1 VFSKKKK
8 GGGGGGGGGGNNEM
22 ELLKKTFDAQEVK
35 LKEEGKVVDRLGREN
50 VSKVNQINSLEDEIV
65 RNQEKH
71 DAEVDTI
78 LLESKSVEDDK
89 AHTIEVLENKVR
101 TLEQHLEA
109 FHVMEDE
116 NVSLR
121 DRVSGL
127 LDQLETEGLE
137 HAKDTHILKKEMF
150 NLRMQLE
157 QTFRKSL
164 QELDGQYQKK
174 AFDQMTEESKNA
186 LLANAKLKE
195 ELALQSVGVE
205 NLLQRYKKQEELYM
219 KLKQEKSVLAKTNL
233 LQLNQIAALKR
244 HQYEYE
250 SRVSDMQTS
259 MRKMNSNRLDQEKSL
274 EDVPKLVEE
283 ADKFRDLHSKSQKR
297 AQKWKTRALEL
308 SKTHLE
314 QTKGQFNEESMQ
326 ARLTLAGVPEVEVRP
341 NNNTISPLR
350 GPPSAAK
357 LSGSTPQQDVRQIW
371 NNSFPN
377 NPGKKSKWSKNSG
390 AVEAATM
397 GAMEGLGYSPASSTS
412 FISKLRPITNSASE
426 PVIARMASSSQS
438 FNFV

>member
-1 VFSKKKK
+1 MHKI
-8 GGGGGGGGGGNNEM
+8 
-22 ELLKKTFDAQEVK
+22 D
-35 LKEEGKVVDRLGREN
+35 
-50 VSKVNQINSLEDEIV
+50 
-65 RNQEKH
+65 
-71 DAEVDTI
+71 
-78 LLESKSVEDDK
+78 
-89 AHTIEVLENKVR
+89 VLENKVR

-109 FHVMEDE
+109 FHVMEEE

-127 LDQLETEGLE
+127 LDQLETEGLQ
-137 HAKDTHILKKEMF
+137 HANDTHILKKEMF

-205 NLLQRYKKQEELYM
+205 NLLQRYKKQEEEFM
-219 KLKQEKSVLAKTNL
+219 KQKQEKAVLAKTNL

-250 SRVSDMQTS
+250 SRVSDMQAS
-259 MRKMNSNRLDQEKSL
+259 MRKMNVARLENMEAL
-274 EDVPKLVEE
+274 EEIPKLE
-283 ADKFRDLHSKSQKR
+283 AEVNEAREMHQKSVKR
-297 AQKWKTRALEL
+297 ASKWKTRALEL

-314 QTKGQFNEESMQ
+314 QTKQRFNSESLQ
-326 ARLTLAGVPEVEVRP
+326 KRLAIAGVPEPQPETRGTAVL
-341 NNNTISPLR
+341 SPMKGR
-350 GPPSAAK
+350 TSAPVA
-357 LSGSTPQQDVRQIW
+357 SASPERDVREIW
-371 NNSFPN
+371 NNSFPT
-377 NPGKKSKWSKNSG
+377 NPGKRSKWSKNSM
-390 AVEAATM
+390 A
-397 GAMEGLGYSPASSTS
+397 SSQPAGVGGGVVAGSSSTS
-412 FISKLRPITNSASE
+412 SFAVARLKPIAHSTSE
-426 PVIARMASSSQS
+426 PVIPRLASASQS

>member
-1 VFSKKKK
+1 
-8 GGGGGGGGGGNNEM
+8 
-22 ELLKKTFDAQEVK
+22 
-35 LKEEGKVVDRLGREN
+35 
-50 VSKVNQINSLEDEIV
+50 
-65 RNQEKH
+65 
-71 DAEVDTI
+71 
-78 LLESKSVEDDK
+78 
-89 AHTIEVLENKVR
+89 
-101 TLEQHLEA
+101 
-109 FHVMEDE
+109 
-116 NVSLR
+116 
-121 DRVSGL
+121 
-127 LDQLETEGLE
+127 
-137 HAKDTHILKKEMF
+137 
-150 NLRMQLE
+150 
-157 QTFRKSL
+157 
-164 QELDGQYQKK
+164 
-174 AFDQMTEESKNA
+174 
-186 LLANAKLKE
+186 
-195 ELALQSVGVE
+195 
-205 NLLQRYKKQEELYM
+205 M

-390 AVEAATM
+390 AAEAATM
-397 GAMEGLGYSPASSTS
+397 GAMEGLGYSPASSSS

>member
-1 VFSKKKK
+1 MTQLKTKF
-8 GGGGGGGGGGNNEM
+8 NE
-22 ELLKKTFDAQEVK
+22 QEIK

-71 DAEVDTI
+71 DAEIDTI
-78 LLESKSVEDDK
+78 LLESKAIEDDK
-89 AHTIEVLENKVR
+89 THKIEVLENKVR

-205 NLLQRYKKQEELYM
+205 NLLQRYKKQEEMHM

-250 SRVSDMQTS
+250 SRVSDMQSS

-274 EDVPKLVEE
+274 EEVPKLVEE
-283 ADKFRDLHSKSQKR
+283 TEKYRELHQKSQKR

-314 QTKGQFNEESMQ
+314 STKARFTDESMH
-326 ARLTLAGVPEVEVRP
+326 ARLSLAGVPEADSRP

-350 GPPSAAK
+350 EQPSATK
-357 LSGSTPQQDVRQIW
+357 SSNPQQDVRQIW
-371 NNSFPN
+371 NNSFPT

-390 AVEAATM
+390 IASPANTM
-397 GAMEGLGYSPASSTS
+397 GAMESLGFSPASSTS
-412 FISKLRPITNSASE
+412 FVSKLKPITHSASE
-426 PVIARMASSSQS
+426 PVVARLASSNQT